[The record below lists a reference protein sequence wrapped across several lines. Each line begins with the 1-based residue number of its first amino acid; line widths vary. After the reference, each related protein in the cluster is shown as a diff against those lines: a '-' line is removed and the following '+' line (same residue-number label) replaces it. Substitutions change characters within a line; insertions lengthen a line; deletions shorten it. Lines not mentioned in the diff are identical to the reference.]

1 MGTGCSPGLG
11 TPTVKQEIETR
22 KLTNTAA
29 EAIETLAQKQCGRRD
44 PALPKVSSDLHK
56 HIVALPHRQVGRRT
70 ALKKK
75 ENVASKSTVEC
86 LRTQP
91 ECV

>member
-29 EAIETLAQKQCGRRD
+29 EAIETLAQGGRRD

-75 ENVASKSTVEC
+75 ENVASKSAVEC